1 MRYLKTQI
9 LKKLTFFFF
18 PLNIRSTVRR
28 KRKEGA
34 VDASILSGE
43 TKNISKGK
51 RKQKE
56 KEVRTKPLCFVDGSF
71 LWISYGFT
79 KN

>member
-1 MRYLKTQI
+1 M
-9 LKKLTFFFF
+9 
-18 PLNIRSTVRR
+18 RR